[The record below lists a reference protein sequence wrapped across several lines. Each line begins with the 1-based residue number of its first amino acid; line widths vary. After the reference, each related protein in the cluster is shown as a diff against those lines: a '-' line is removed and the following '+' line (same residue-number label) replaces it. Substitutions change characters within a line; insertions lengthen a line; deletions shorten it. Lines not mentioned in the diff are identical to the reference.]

1 MDIGYYYNTLE
12 HHGILG
18 QKWGVRRFE
27 NKDGTLTASGRSRYH
42 TDSEGN
48 YQKLEDSK
56 SNYAEVSSKNIKTN
70 ADGSK
75 TIPKGFVFNR
85 VGNQTMDINK
95 SGALYVSYGK
105 EDAARYIKNLG
116 PTPISKILGTAGEA
130 VQHISVKK
138 SLKMPS
144 DTEVA
149 KETVNLLMSNS
160 KLLNELNE
168 SIYSSTVTG
177 DFSNK
182 ISKSDL
188 QKALLDPSG
197 KSGQKMAYAVSSFL
211 GDENYANESKVVYEH
226 FRNKGYDAIPDVHD
240 RLSGTSN
247 TAIIVINPDKLE
259 LTSST
264 VITKNIMKEAKN
276 YIKTLEKLNVS
287 DLIK

>member
-1 MDIGYYYNTLE
+1 MGYFYSDEELS

-48 YQKLEDSK
+48 YQKLDYAK
-56 SNYAEVSSKNIKTN
+56 SNYAEESSKNIKTN
-70 ADGSK
+70 TDGSK

-85 VGNQTMDINK
+85 VGKQTMDINK

-116 PTPISKILGTAGEA
+116 PTPIAKLLGTAGEA
-130 VQHISVKK
+130 VQHISAKK
-138 SLKMPS
+138 NLKMPS

-197 KSGQKMAYAVSSFL
+197 KPGQKLAYAVSSFL
-211 GDENYANESKVVYEH
+211 GDENYASESKVVYEH

-259 LTSST
+259 VTSST
-264 VITKNIMKEAKN
+264 VITKDVMKEAKN
-276 YIKTLEKLNVS
+276 YIKTLEKLKVS

>member
-1 MDIGYYYNTLE
+1 MGYFYSDDELT

-48 YQKLEDSK
+48 YQKLK
-56 SNYAEVSSKNIKTN
+56 YANSNYAEESSKNIKTN

-85 VGNQTMDINK
+85 VGKQTMDINK

-116 PTPISKILGTAGEA
+116 PTPISKLLGTAGEA

-160 KLLNELNE
+160 KLLNEFNE

-188 QKALLDPSG
+188 QKAL
-197 KSGQKMAYAVSSFL
+197 
-211 GDENYANESKVVYEH
+211 
-226 FRNKGYDAIPDVHD
+226 
-240 RLSGTSN
+240 
-247 TAIIVINPDKLE
+247 
-259 LTSST
+259 
-264 VITKNIMKEAKN
+264 
-276 YIKTLEKLNVS
+276 
-287 DLIK
+287 

>member
-1 MDIGYYYNTLE
+1 MGYYDNALE

-27 NKDGTLTASGRSRYH
+27 NKDGTLTSAGRTRYH

-48 YQKLEDSK
+48 YQKLKTEK
-56 SNYAEVSSKNIKTN
+56 SNYAEESSKNIKTN
-70 ADGSK
+70 TDGSK

-85 VGNQTMDINK
+85 VGKQTMDINK

-105 EDAARYIKNLG
+105 EDAARYVKNLG
-116 PTPISKILGTAGEA
+116 PTPLSKLLGTAGEA

-160 KLLNELNE
+160 KLLNEFNE

-188 QKALLDPSG
+188 QKTLLDPSG
-197 KSGQKMAYAVSSFL
+197 KSAQKLAYGVSSFL
-211 GDENYANESKVVYEH
+211 GDENYASESKTVYEH

-240 RLSGTSN
+240 RLSGTSS
-247 TAIIVINPDKLE
+247 TALIVINPDKLE
-259 LTSST
+259 VTSST
-264 VITKNIMKEAKN
+264 VITKDIMKEAKN
-276 YIKTLEKLNVS
+276 YIKTLENLKVS
-287 DLIK
+287 ELIK